1 MDACQSLL
9 DQGVKKIV
17 LSLGSEG
24 LQFVSRKHQFMLPV
38 IPVKARDV
46 TGAGDALCAG
56 VLWGNLKGGSVQMS
70 AQAGL
75 MMAAKTMECDSSVWP
90 DLQPEFLEPLLE
102 NQKIQNDC

>member
-1 MDACQSLL
+1 MPACQSLL
-9 DQGVKKIV
+9 DQGVKKII
-17 LSLGSEG
+17 LSLGFEG
-24 LQFVSRKHQFMLPV
+24 LQFFSRKHQFMLPV

-56 VLWGNLKGGSVQMS
+56 VLWGNLKGGSDQMS
-70 AQAGL
+70 VQAGL